1 MSITV
6 LELMENFKLSRKE
19 ANDLFRWI
27 GHPSMSP
34 DAVLMMANL
43 LLHGYGVESC
53 RDERAWVD
61 SYYGDII
68 ALYVNTGETYDTTL
82 LYDTEAKEFLVISWG
97 DWYEAWDGEQE
108 MDSELND
115 RAVVPKLREID
126 TILEE
131 AFRSADY
138 DLNESGINGVGLGDH
153 EFEMSFEKD
162 GYEVTVSVT
171 ITSPKE

>member
-34 DAVLMMANL
+34 DAVLMMANS
-43 LLHGYGVESC
+43 LLHGYGVVSC

-61 SYYGDII
+61 SYYGDTI

>member
-27 GHPSMSP
+27 SHPSMSP
-34 DAVLMMANL
+34 DVVLTMANS

-61 SYYGDII
+61 SYYGDTI